1 MTGAHLDD
9 DCIFCK
15 IIRGEIPC
23 FRVLEDDDVLA
34 FMDVNPIAAGHVLV
48 VPKHHS
54 KDIMETPPEWV
65 GKAFAGAGRAA
76 QAVRKTLNP
85 EGINIVQANG
95 PGAKQSVFHL
105 HVHVI
110 PRSSGDGL
118 TMNWELIPGDMDDI
132 GKLAEQI
139 AANVGR
145 KLSSPAAGGRR
156 YR

>member
-1 MTGAHLDD
+1 MTDAHLND

-23 FRVLEDDDVLA
+23 FKVLEDADVLA
-34 FMDVNPIAAGHVLV
+34 FMDVNPIAPGHVLV
-48 VPKHHS
+48 IPKHHS
-54 KDIMETPPEWV
+54 KDILETPPEWI

-76 QAVRKTLNP
+76 RAVQKTLAP
-85 EGINIVQANG
+85 EGINILQANG

-110 PRSSGDGL
+110 PRGMDDGL
-118 TMNWELIPGDMDDI
+118 TMNWELAPGDMDAI

-139 AANVGR
+139 AANVD
-145 KLSSPAAGGRR
+145 
-156 YR
+156 